1 MTVYVVTNHELGWDC
16 VVGVFSDKDYVY
28 SKYGSERYII
38 HSKELSDDKYTEKLP
53 SELVKHG
60 RTEFKYKEVEAS
72 NIKRIGDFRSRVIGP
87 NGEFETHNIIDP
99 EEGDFIITFDGVEQ
113 NHSIENLSVIADL
126 FCDYTKI
133 DKDSIVI
140 FKEKYGSYYLGTTT
154 SYEDSKRLW
163 ESFNKKG
170 VELYY

>member
-1 MTVYVVTNHELGWDC
+1 MTVYVVTNPELGWDC

-38 HSKELSDDKYTEKLP
+38 HNESLDKSKYTEKDP
-53 SELVKHG
+53 SDLIKHG
-60 RTEFKYKEVEAS
+60 RTDFKYKVVEAS
-72 NIKRIGDFRSRVIGP
+72 NIKCTGDFRSRVTGP

-99 EEGDFIITFDGVEQ
+99 EEGDFFITFDGIEQ

-154 SYEDSKRLW
+154 DYVDSKGLW
-163 ESFNKKG
+163 DSFKQKG